1 MSAFMSQTA
10 VDVLVVGG
18 GPAGLY
24 AAERLA
30 RRGVSTL
37 VCEEHATIGD
47 PVHCTGVLAAESF
60 DILGLPRDASL
71 NALTTAQ
78 FFSPS
83 GAIISHSPPVPLAAV
98 IDRGVFDRSLAVRAA
113 SAGAEV
119 RLGTRVSV
127 VETGPVAVRALV
139 GDDWVS
145 ARLLMVACG
154 ANYAFQRRFG
164 MGVPRA
170 YLHTAQREIPARRI
184 GEVELHFGREIAP
197 DGFAWTVPVVRGS
210 STYVRVGVMTSR
222 DPVGCY
228 SRMLARVAN
237 RWGIEDTQ
245 QPPRQKILPLG
256 VIDRTY
262 ADRTMVIGDAAG
274 LVKPTT
280 GGGIHYSIVSA
291 ALASDVA
298 VDALADDRLDAAALA
313 DYERQWRDQLDEE
326 FAEQRS
332 LRDLVTRLSDRE
344 IETLFELARTDGI
357 MPIVRKTAQFND
369 HRHLIRALLR
379 HPPARKILFRSMFG

>member
-1 MSAFMSQTA
+1 MSQTA

-24 AAERLA
+24 SAERLA
-30 RRGVSTL
+30 RRGVSTI

-47 PVHCTGVLAAESF
+47 PVHCTGILATESF

-78 FFSPS
+78 FYSPS
-83 GAIISHSPPVPLAAV
+83 GAIISHSTPVPLAAV
-98 IDRGVFDRSLAVRAA
+98 IDRGVFDRALAARAA
-113 SAGAEV
+113 SAGADV
-119 RLGTRVSV
+119 RVGTRVSV
-127 VETGPVAVRALV
+127 VETGPTAVRALV
-139 GDDWVS
+139 GDDWVN

-154 ANYAFQRRFG
+154 ANYAFRRRFG
-164 MGVPRA
+164 MGLPRG

-197 DGFAWTVPVVRGS
+197 DGFAWTVPVVREGN
-210 STYVRVGVMTSR
+210 TYVRVGVMTSR

-228 SRMLARVAN
+228 SRMLARVAT
-237 RWGIEDTQ
+237 RWGVEDTQ

-256 VIDRTY
+256 AIDRTY

-280 GGGIHYSIVSA
+280 GGGIHYSILSA

-298 VDALADDRLDAAALA
+298 VAALAADTLDAAALA
-313 DYERQWRDQLDEE
+313 TYERQWREQLGEE

-332 LRDLVTRLSDRE
+332 LRDLVTRMSDRE

-357 MPIVRKTAQFND
+357 MPIVRKAARFND